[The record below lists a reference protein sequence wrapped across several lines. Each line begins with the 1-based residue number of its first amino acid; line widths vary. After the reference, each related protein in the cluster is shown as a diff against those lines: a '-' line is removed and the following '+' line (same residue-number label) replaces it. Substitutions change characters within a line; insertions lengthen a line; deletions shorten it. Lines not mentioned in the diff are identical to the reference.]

1 MPTFK
6 AHMWQ
11 KLKKIA
17 WYGFIAINVI
27 AVLFYLLACST
38 PWLNAGNHPYIAILS
53 LLFPLLCFALLGL
66 LLYWLMRKSKWA
78 IVIALTLTAGW
89 KSFSVMLGFNSSG
102 NFIVQK
108 ATGDIRI
115 LTWNLSSW
123 GESGRGNEAKV
134 NYHNQMMEVIKEA
147 NPDLLCFQEFTY
159 SAFWNNHDS
168 VAPDLKAMGYQYS
181 YLKKT
186 RYAAYQ
192 YKPNRLTSV
201 AIFSKYPIEDTAHY
215 DYNDADFAEP
225 LISADININQQ
236 KIRVFTTHLQSVRF
250 DYDDY
255 DALRNLKTPY
265 KASVQQSRATAGK
278 LKYAYKR
285 RALEADTI
293 HSKIQ
298 GSPYPV
304 ILCGD
309 FNDVPTSYTY
319 FTARGNLQDAFLQKG
334 SGFGRTFRYISPTLR
349 IDYILADKKFDIVQ
363 YHIFKASYSDHYPVV
378 TDLRL
383 ISKN

>member
-1 MPTFK
+1 
-6 AHMWQ
+6 MWQ
-11 KLKKIA
+11 KLKKITWLFFVA
-17 WYGFIAINVI
+17 ANIITVI
-27 AVLFYLLACST
+27 FYLLACIT

-53 LLFPLLCFALLGL
+53 LIFPLLFFIVIGL
-66 LLYWLMRKSKWA
+66 LFYWLVRKSKWVFVF
-78 IVIALTLTAGW
+78 IPCLLFGW
-89 KSFSVMLGFNSSG
+89 KSFSVMLGFHSNTTFVAG
-102 NFIVQK
+102 K
-108 ATGDIRI
+108 GPGDIRI

-123 GESGRGNEAKV
+123 GESSRGNEAKI
-134 NYHNQMMEVIKEA
+134 NYHKQMMEVIKQA
-147 NPDLLCFQEFTY
+147 DPDLLCFQEFTY

-168 VAPDLKAMGYQYS
+168 ILPSLLAMGYRYS

-186 RYAAYQ
+186 WYAAYQ
-192 YKPNRLTSV
+192 YKPNRLPSV
-201 AIFSKYPIEDTAHY
+201 AIFSRYPIEDTAHF

-236 KIRVFTTHLQSVRF
+236 KLRLFTTHLQSVRF

-293 HSKIQ
+293 NNKIQ
-298 GSPYPV
+298 ESPYPV

-319 FTARGNLQDAFLQKG
+319 FTAKGNLQDAFLQKG

-363 YHIFKASYSDHYPVV
+363 YHIFKATYSDHYPVV
-378 TDLRL
+378 TDLRP
-383 ISKN
+383 SAKN